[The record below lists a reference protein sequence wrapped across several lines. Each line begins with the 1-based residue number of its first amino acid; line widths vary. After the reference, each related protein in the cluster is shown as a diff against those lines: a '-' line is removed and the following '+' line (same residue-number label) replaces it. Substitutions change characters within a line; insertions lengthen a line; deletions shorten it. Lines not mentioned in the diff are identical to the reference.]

1 LPLQALAKG
10 EGEGGEDALNDS
22 EVRRRNSCRLIRE
35 EEEPAA
41 EVLALQ
47 VLAAAFKVL
56 AAVHLSEAK
65 GGAADSLVYVCGCVG
80 VCVCARV
87 CVHVCVQT
95 LPERSECGASNS
107 LIYAALP
114 HATSDA
120 LTHTLASL
128 LAR

>member
-56 AAVHLSEAK
+56 AAVYFSEAK
-65 GGAADSLVYVCGCVG
+65 GGAADSLVYVYVCVC
-80 VCVCARV
+80 VCVCARARV
-87 CVHVCVQT
+87 CACVCT
-95 LPERSECGASNS
+95 D
-107 LIYAALP
+107 I
-114 HATSDA
+114 T
-120 LTHTLASL
+120 
-128 LAR
+128 